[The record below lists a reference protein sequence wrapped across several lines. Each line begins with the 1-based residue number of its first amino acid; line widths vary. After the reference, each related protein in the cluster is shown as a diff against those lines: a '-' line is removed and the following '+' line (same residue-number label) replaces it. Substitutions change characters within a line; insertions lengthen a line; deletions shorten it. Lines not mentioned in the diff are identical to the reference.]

1 MAVSVCKRTR
11 MSCEYQQL
19 RVFEQYLAEAE
30 GPLWVESCYRQ
41 FSWANGCFRPQSG
54 YTIGLILSETYSCFR
69 PKADLQIIGSDS
81 IFRGAEGRL
90 STGMD
95 PT

>member
-30 GPLWVESCYRQ
+30 GPLWVGSSY
-41 FSWANGCFRPQSG
+41 SLLSDLNFR
-54 YTIGLILSETYSCFR
+54 F
-69 PKADLQIIGSDS
+69 
-81 IFRGAEGRL
+81 
-90 STGMD
+90 
-95 PT
+95 